1 MYKCIF
7 TIAVNTAREVTRQ
20 TIFYCIVFGGILL
33 ILFSFSFTLFAFG
46 EETKMIREMGI
57 STITIC
63 CLCLASLS
71 AANAISREIEK
82 GTIVTLLSKPVNK
95 KSILLGKFFGILG
108 VVFLAFIVM
117 GIFMT
122 VSLCVKDSLE
132 YHISLSTSFAKVGYA
147 IIFHLVFSFLQ
158 VAIMCTIAIAGSIY
172 LPLVSNL
179 SCCMFIYVLGNLMH
193 FFQGL
198 FQGNEGDF
206 SWYVTFFY
214 VFFPNLESFNT
225 MGMESWSEK
234 PLSLSYMI
242 LSMLYAILYMTFVT
256 TLACE
261 FFDKKECR

>member
-1 MYKCIF
+1 MNKCIF
-7 TIAVNTAREVTRQ
+7 TITVSTAREVTRQ
-20 TIFYCIVFGGILL
+20 AIFYCIVFGGILL

-63 CLCLASLS
+63 CLCLTSLS

-82 GTIVTLLSKPVNK
+82 GTIMTLLSKPVSK
-95 KSILLGKFFGILG
+95 KSILLGKFFGILA
-108 VVFLAFIVM
+108 VVFLAFMVM

-132 YHISLSTSFAKVGYA
+132 YHISLSTSFGKVGYA
-147 IIFHLVFSFLQ
+147 AIFRLVFSFLQ
-158 VAIMCTIAIAGSIY
+158 VSIMCTIAIAGSIY

-179 SCCMFIYVLGNLMH
+179 GCCMFIYIIGNLTH
-193 FFQGL
+193 FFLYL
-198 FQGNEGDF
+198 FQGNEGGF

-214 VFFPNLESFNT
+214 VFFPNLESFYT
-225 MGMESWSEK
+225 IGMESGSVK
-234 PLSLSYMI
+234 PFSVGYMV
-242 LSMLYAILYMTFVT
+242 LLALYAILYMTFVT

-261 FFDKKECR
+261 VFDKKECV

>member
-20 TIFYCIVFGGILL
+20 TIFYFIVFGGILL

-82 GTIVTLLSKPVNK
+82 GTIMTLLSKPVSK

-108 VVFLAFIVM
+108 VIFLAFMVM
-117 GIFMT
+117 GVFMT

-132 YHISLSTSFAKVGYA
+132 YHISLSTSFAKVGYP

-158 VAIMCTIAIAGSIY
+158 VAIMCT
-172 LPLVSNL
+172 
-179 SCCMFIYVLGNLMH
+179 
-193 FFQGL
+193 
-198 FQGNEGDF
+198 
-206 SWYVTFFY
+206 
-214 VFFPNLESFNT
+214 
-225 MGMESWSEK
+225 
-234 PLSLSYMI
+234 
-242 LSMLYAILYMTFVT
+242 
-256 TLACE
+256 
-261 FFDKKECR
+261 

>member
-1 MYKCIF
+1 MNKCIC
-7 TIAVNTAREVTRQ
+7 TIAVNPLKEVTRKVL
-20 TIFYCIVFGGILL
+20 FYFFIFGGILL
-33 ILFSFSFTLFAFG
+33 IMCSFSFTLFAFG
-46 EETKMIREMGI
+46 EEAKMIREMGI

-225 MGMESWSEK
+225 MGMGSWSEK

-256 TLACE
+256 ILACE